1 MDQYHHTDILHR
13 RHLNYAAIKQSGIHN
28 AANYLKM
35 VFHRLL
41 LSFFV
46 VSVALVAESAAL
58 AIDEKDFT
66 PINALRELVHRVGS
80 VGLRLP
86 GSDTH
91 NGLVHWVNTS
101 LHAIPG
107 LGVQGS
113 KYSLASWEPKKGMNL
128 SQAGSLCINSDE
140 KCQNVPIIGAIPF
153 TLPTN
158 GSAITG
164 PLIYVPSNQS
174 ISSVDVRGKVILR
187 DFLPLKIPFPYI
199 LKDSFVSSL
208 SP

>member
-1 MDQYHHTDILHR
+1 
-13 RHLNYAAIKQSGIHN
+13 
-28 AANYLKM
+28 M

-41 LSFFV
+41 LSIFV

-66 PINALRELVHRVGS
+66 SVNALRELVHRVAS

-86 GSDTH
+86 GSDAH
-91 NGLVHWVNTS
+91 DGLVDWVNTS

-107 LGVQGS
+107 LEVQGS

-128 SQAGSLCINSDE
+128 SQAGSLCIDFDE
-140 KCQNVPIIGAIPF
+140 KCQNVPIVGAIPF

-199 LKDSFVSSL
+199 LKDSHVSSL